1 MKDGDN
7 ASMDDR
13 HLNSGEMPVARSIL
27 DALPAHVAV
36 LDSAGIIILVNQQWV
51 QFAVE
56 NDLANRQSICEGADY
71 LAACRKAADMGDS
84 LALEALSGIEA
95 VLAGRALSFSQE
107 YPCHSPTTKRWFKMD
122 VNARGV
128 AAGAV
133 VAHLDITHRYQA
145 QQALLHSQANLRE
158 AQDIARMGRWEIDLA
173 ADYLEWSDSIF
184 NIFEI
189 EPPSFGGRYESFLE
203 LVHPEDRQWVDDA
216 FRASLENKGSYKI
229 EHRIVSKDGRAKWV
243 QEIGRNEYSDTGK
256 PVRCVG
262 IVQDITE
269 RKLAEQQLRQSRQML
284 QAVLDTIPV
293 RVFWKDRNSVFL
305 GCNQPFATDAGLS
318 SPEQLIGKDD
328 RQMTWGE
335 QAENYRRDD
344 REVMESG
351 VAKLNYEEPQ
361 TTPDGRRIWL
371 RTSKIPLMDTEGRIQ
386 GVLGVYEDIT
396 EQKRAQDEIR
406 QSEESLRR
414 SNYDLE
420 QFAYIASHDLQEP
433 LRMVI
438 AYMNLLQSRYQ
449 GRLDSQA
456 DEYIGFAVDGANR
469 MHQLISDLLTYSRAT
484 ARGMLSERVSVQAV
498 LDTAIANLQVMIVES
513 CAKITHDLLPEVM
526 ANKTQITQL
535 LMNLLSNAIKFR
547 GPDPPQIH
555 LSARQE
561 GDKLVFSVR
570 DNGIGMDPSSFEKI
584 FQVFKRLHGHDKYP
598 GSGIGL
604 AICKRIV
611 ENHGG
616 SIWLE
621 SQRGHGTT
629 FFFTL
634 PAA

>member
-1 MKDGDN
+1 MNDGDN
-7 ASMDDR
+7 ASMDAC
-13 HLNSGEMPVARSIL
+13 HLISGEMPIARSIL

-36 LDSAGIIILVNQQWV
+36 LDSAGIIILVNQHWV

-56 NDLANRQSICEGADY
+56 NDPANWDLLREGADY

-84 LALEALSGIEA
+84 LAREALSGIEA
-95 VLAGRALSFSQE
+95 VLAGRARSFSQE

-128 AAGAV
+128 SGGAV

-145 QQALLHSQANLRE
+145 QQALLLSQANLRE
-158 AQDIARMGRWEIDLA
+158 AQDIARMGRWEIDLVT
-173 ADYLEWSDSIF
+173 DHLEWSDSVF

-189 EPPSFGGRYESFLE
+189 EPHSFGGCSRSFLE
-203 LVHPEDRQWVDDA
+203 LVHPEDRQWVEDA
-216 FRASLENKGSYKI
+216 FRASLDNKGSYKI
-229 EHRIVSKDGRAKWV
+229 EHRIVLKGGRVKWV
-243 QEIGRNEYSDTGK
+243 QEIGRNEFSDTGK

-305 GCNQPFATDAGLS
+305 GCNQPFALDAGLS

-328 RQMTWGE
+328 CQMTWGD

-351 VAKLNYEEPQ
+351 VAKVNYEEPQ

-396 EQKRAQDEIR
+396 EQKRAQDEIK

-484 ARGMLSERVSVQAV
+484 ARGMLTERVSVQAV

-513 CAKITHDLLPEVM
+513 CAKITHDPLPEVM

-535 LMNLLSNAIKFR
+535 LMNLLSNSIKFR

-570 DNGIGMDPSSFEKI
+570 DNGIGMDSSSFEKI